1 MRFTMKSWNWP
12 HIPRGL
18 MPPKTSKRRWYLTIP
33 DSGISS
39 ANLASSWRMVQD
51 CYSWKSELLQL
62 SVQGWNLGHH
72 LCLWK
77 PTSSWRPESVVF
89 SMGKIFGFHLLHLS
103 ETLTLFSRV
112 YAKPHW
118 YLAGWLR
125 QPMGHR
131 TPSVARKSTQTI
143 RRSWL
148 S

>member
-18 MPPKTSKRRWYLTIP
+18 VPPKTSKRRWYLSIP
-33 DSGISS
+33 DSGIYQVQILPPHEGWAKTATAGSQ
-39 ANLASSWRMVQD
+39 NCYNYLHRM
-51 CYSWKSELLQL
+51 KPR
-62 SVQGWNLGHH
+62 HH

-77 PTSSWRPESVVF
+77 PTSSWQPESLF
-89 SMGKIFGFHLLHLS
+89 LNGQDFWIPSATSS

-112 YAKPHW
+112 YAKPSLIPCW
-118 YLAGWLR
+118 MLR

-131 TPSVARKSTQTI
+131 TLSVARKSTQTF
-143 RRSWL
+143 RRPWL